1 MTLWTHHQ
9 RGGEYRELCRATLQ
23 GVPVT
28 EDDIIV
34 ILQVQ
39 DTWIAVREWEAL
51 PAGGT
56 VHYRA
61 LLQSSAGGVVPGAT
75 LIVYQSAQ
83 ADLWTRE
90 EDEFLDGRFL
100 RVTGE

>member
-9 RGGEYRELCRATLQ
+9 RGGQYRELCRATLR

-34 ILQVQ
+34 IAQLG
-39 DTWIAVREWEAL
+39 DTWMAVREWEPL

-83 ADLWTRE
+83 DDIWTRE
-90 EDEFLDGRFL
+90 EAEFMDGRFL
-100 RVTGE
+100 KLTQD